1 MIKDSRLSG
10 IYPITPD
17 VLLSDLSYEDV
28 LEKII
33 ASGINIFQFRIKSMS
48 IRKTRRLFSL
58 TYDLCIKYNVLLIIN
73 NNIELAKN
81 FDDVGLHIG
90 DSDINISEARKILG
104 NNRIIGISCYNSIKK
119 ALNAQA
125 NGANYVS
132 FGSMFPT
139 KSKKRYTLCS
149 HDMLEEVKKHIK
161 IPICVIGG
169 INHENIKSF
178 NKIKPDMISMISGIF
193 SEQKYSKIV
202 TIMNTFNE

>member
-90 DSDINISEARKILG
+90 DSDINISKARKILG
-104 NNRIIGISCYNSIKK
+104 NNRIVGISCYNSIEK
-119 ALNAQA
+119 ALNAEA
-125 NGANYVS
+125 NGASYVS
-132 FGSMFPT
+132 VSYTHLTLPT
-139 KSKKRYTLCS
+139 KR
-149 HDMLEEVKKHIK
+149 
-161 IPICVIGG
+161 
-169 INHENIKSF
+169 
-178 NKIKPDMISMISGIF
+178 
-193 SEQKYSKIV
+193 IV
-202 TIMNTFNE
+202 

>member
-17 VLLSDLSYEDV
+17 ILLSDLSYEDV

-48 IRKTRRLFSL
+48 IRKLEDFSL

-90 DSDINISEARKILG
+90 DSDINISEAKILG
-104 NNRIIGISCYNSIKK
+104 NNRIIGISCYNSIEK
-119 ALNAQA
+119 ALNAQKWSKLCIIWF
-125 NGANYVS
+125 YVS
-132 FGSMFPT
+132 
-139 KSKKRYTLCS
+139 
-149 HDMLEEVKKHIK
+149 
-161 IPICVIGG
+161 
-169 INHENIKSF
+169 N
-178 NKIKPDMISMISGIF
+178 
-193 SEQKYSKIV
+193 
-202 TIMNTFNE
+202 

>member
-17 VLLSDLSYEDV
+17 VLLSDLAYEEV

-81 FDDVGLHIG
+81 FD
-90 DSDINISEARKILG
+90 E
-104 NNRIIGISCYNSIKK
+104 
-119 ALNAQA
+119 
-125 NGANYVS
+125 VS
-132 FGSMFPT
+132 GT
-139 KSKKRYTLCS
+139 DKE
-149 HDMLEEVKKHIK
+149 DA
-161 IPICVIGG
+161 
-169 INHENIKSF
+169 
-178 NKIKPDMISMISGIF
+178 
-193 SEQKYSKIV
+193 
-202 TIMNTFNE
+202 

>member
-1 MIKDSRLSG
+1 MPTRTSFF
-10 IYPITPD
+10 PE
-17 VLLSDLSYEDV
+17 SYF
-28 LEKII
+28 
-33 ASGINIFQFRIKSMS
+33 SC
-48 IRKTRRLFSL
+48 RKV
-58 TYDLCIKYNVLLIIN
+58 YIIN

-104 NNRIIGISCYNSIKK
+104 NNRIIGISCYNSIEK

-149 HDMLEEVKKHIK
+149 HDVL
-161 IPICVIGG
+161 
-169 INHENIKSF
+169 
-178 NKIKPDMISMISGIF
+178 
-193 SEQKYSKIV
+193 KYLFV
-202 TIMNTFNE
+202 

>member
-1 MIKDSRLSG
+1 MGFFYSFG
-10 IYPITPD
+10 
-17 VLLSDLSYEDV
+17 
-28 LEKII
+28 
-33 ASGINIFQFRIKSMS
+33 
-48 IRKTRRLFSL
+48 
-58 TYDLCIKYNVLLIIN
+58 CIIN

-104 NNRIIGISCYNSIKK
+104 NNRIIGISCYNSIEK

-125 NGANYVS
+125 NGASYVS
-132 FGSMFPT
+132 FGSMIPT

-149 HDMLEEVKKHIK
+149 HDVLEEVKKHIK

-193 SEQKYSKIV
+193 SEQKPSKIV

>member
-1 MIKDSRLSG
+1 MFKDSRLSG

-17 VLLSDLSYEDV
+17 ILISDLSYEEV

-33 ASGINIFQFRIKSMS
+33 SSGISIFQFRIKSMS

-58 TYDLCIKYNVLLIIN
+58 TYELCIKNNVLLIIN
-73 NNIELAKN
+73 NDIELAKN
-81 FDDVGLHIG
+81 FDNVGLHIG
-90 DSDINISEARKILG
+90 DNDTCILEARKILG

-119 ALNAQA
+119 ALNAEA

-139 KSKKRYTLCS
+139 KNKKNYTLCN
-149 HDMLEEVKKHIK
+149 HDVLREAKKHIK

-169 INHENIKSF
+169 INHKNIKSF

-193 SEQKYSKIV
+193 SEQKPSKIV
-202 TIMNTFNE
+202 TMMNKFNE